1 MAKKTKLPFSMM
13 PASWGLKGK
22 SRAVAEAEYYYDGED
37 LEKALAEIN
46 SNSEEEKTIA
56 QLEIDF
62 NNGKIGRY
70 EFEKEVA
77 TLKKE
82 PYVNVMKL
90 EVNPENAKAGYMELD
105 WNDEFV
111 AFLSENGYT
120 GESDESVV
128 NKWFNDVCR
137 TVLVQE
143 MADQDYGLQEAR
155 TPNNSNDVVNVQ
167 VKEEQKKEQP
177 EEKAEQK
184 K

>member
-22 SRAVAEAEYYYDGED
+22 TRAIAEAEYYYEGEE
-37 LEKALAEIN
+37 LEKALADIGAET
-46 SNSEEEKTIA
+46 EEEKTIA
-56 QLEIDF
+56 QLDVDF
-62 NNGKIGRY
+62 SNGKIGRY
-70 EFEKEVA
+70 EYEKEVA

-105 WNDEFV
+105 WNEEFV

-120 GESDESVV
+120 GESDEAVV

-143 MADQDYGLQEAR
+143 AADQDYGLQEAR
-155 TPNNSNDVVNVQ
+155 TPNNSNDVVNVK
-167 VKEEQKKEQP
+167 VKDDESDGD
-177 EEKAEQK
+177 
-184 K
+184 

>member
-1 MAKKTKLPFSMM
+1 MM

-167 VKEEQKKEQP
+167 VKEEDGPNED
-177 EEKAEQK
+177 
-184 K
+184 

>member
-1 MAKKTKLPFSMM
+1 MM

-90 EVNPENAKAGYMELD
+90 EVNPENAKAGCMELD

-167 VKEEQKKEQP
+167 VKEEDGPNED
-177 EEKAEQK
+177 
-184 K
+184 

>member
-167 VKEEQKKEQP
+167 VKEEDGPNED
-177 EEKAEQK
+177 
-184 K
+184 

>member
-143 MADQDYGLQEAR
+143 MADQDYGLQEAK

-167 VKEEQKKEQP
+167 VKEEDGPNED
-177 EEKAEQK
+177 
-184 K
+184 